1 MKLHEI
7 IASALVCTTALSL
20 AAGCSKPLNTIPC
33 DNYAQMEEYFRYEP
47 GCGIIISGHRGG
59 MAKGYPENCIE
70 SFEHTLRNMPSF
82 FEVDPRMTRDSV
94 VVLMHDSTLERTT
107 TGEGRVR
114 DYTWEELQQLN
125 LVDRNG
131 NITSYRIPTAEE
143 AMLRSRG
150 KTVLNFDTK
159 DVPREVLIPLVNKCG
174 ARNVIY
180 TVHTPESALECLAL
194 DPDAHFSIW
203 VKNLEQFEAYAAAG
217 VPWSHVMVAYV
228 VSATMDERLDPLRDA
243 LHAVGVRCMTSTAP
257 LQDKIPNDRLRKE
270 RYAREVALH
279 PDIIETDY
287 PLEFIELY
295 EDVKL

>member
-143 AMLRSRG
+143 AVLWSRG

-174 ARNVIY
+174 A
-180 TVHTPESALECLAL
+180 
-194 DPDAHFSIW
+194 
-203 VKNLEQFEAYAAAG
+203 
-217 VPWSHVMVAYV
+217 VM
-228 VSATMDERLDPLRDA
+228 
-243 LHAVGVRCMTSTAP
+243 
-257 LQDKIPNDRLRKE
+257 
-270 RYAREVALH
+270 
-279 PDIIETDY
+279 
-287 PLEFIELY
+287 
-295 EDVKL
+295 